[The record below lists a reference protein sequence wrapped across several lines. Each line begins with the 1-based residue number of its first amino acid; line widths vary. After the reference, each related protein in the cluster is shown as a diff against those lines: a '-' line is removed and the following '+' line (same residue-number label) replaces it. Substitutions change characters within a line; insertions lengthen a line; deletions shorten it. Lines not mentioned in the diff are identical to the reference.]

1 MYIIIHI
8 CMIICAK
15 KERERD
21 IQNPKMPLS
30 PHPSVDEPSEETR
43 HQRVGGGRGE
53 AGGPRMG
60 RCRLWL
66 INLIL

>member
-1 MYIIIHI
+1 
-8 CMIICAK
+8 MIICAK
-15 KERERD
+15 KEKERERERE

-43 HQRVGGGRGE
+43 DQRVGGGRGE

-60 RCRLWL
+60 RCRL
-66 INLIL
+66 